1 MRLWVAVAIASIAVS
16 LFGQTPPP
24 AAPVVPTTPPINIHR
39 ASAPIVV
46 DGDLSDSGWQ
56 DAAKVDAFVEGSPG
70 NNIPAKVK
78 TVAYFT
84 FDDRYFYI
92 GIRAED
98 PEPKKI
104 RAPYVERDGVIGT
117 DDNIAIAFDV
127 RWRT

>member
-16 LFGQTPPP
+16 LFGQTPP
-24 AAPVVPTTPPINIHR
+24 AAPVVPTAPPINIHR

-70 NNIPAKVK
+70 NNIPAKGK

-84 FDDRYFYI
+84 FDDPYFSI
-92 GIRAED
+92 GLPPAT
-98 PEPKKI
+98 PAPHKI
-104 RAPYVERDGVIGT
+104 PA
-117 DDNIAIAFDV
+117 
-127 RWRT
+127 